1 MSINRSKSYQS
12 RPKKARDWGALIRT
26 MREKRQ
32 WKRREL
38 IARYQ
43 QRLEERNPNYDLSEI
58 PSETWLGRVETGQ
71 SATVTRQN
79 IVLLCEALECTQKEQ
94 VDVLLAADRNI
105 FANPDG
111 EMSKMDEFLARAYK
125 QLSHNSGARRTVSS
139 KLQDYNSKD
148 DIEGEDTLQLLLAAV
163 QAALDELK
171 KNQPNRKHPSKDQAL
186 ALGGAD

>member
-1 MSINRSKSYQS
+1 M
-12 RPKKARDWGALIRT
+12 
-26 MREKRQ
+26 
-32 WKRREL
+32 
-38 IARYQ
+38 
-43 QRLEERNPNYDLSEI
+43 
-58 PSETWLGRVETGQ
+58 
-71 SATVTRQN
+71 
-79 IVLLCEALECTQKEQ
+79 
-94 VDVLLAADRNI
+94 LLAADRNI

-171 KNQPNRKHPSKDQAL
+171 NQPNRKHPSKDQAL